1 VTLQLRS
8 IGLLTLLVC
17 IYSWG
22 CGDSP
27 HEPGFFGED
36 PIPRADKDPLTGGS
50 DGITVPTTGTSNDG
64 GTFRGTITIS
74 GALFSAQIG
83 PALLVRIRGTLI
95 PASTDDGEPS
105 ENGTLNFEPM
115 EMSYDDRVRADE
127 DCIELELSPGSVTD
141 SEAKQTI
148 ALETSRVTTRTLPG
162 PANIIAD
169 LICANDRA
177 ADVGWS
183 WQKPPQ

>member
-1 VTLQLRS
+1 VTLQGRS
-8 IGLLTLLVC
+8 IALLTLLVC
-17 IYSWG
+17 IHSSG
-22 CGDSP
+22 CRDSP
-27 HEPGFFGED
+27 HAPGILEND
-36 PIPRADKDPLTGGS
+36 PIPRADKDPLAGGS
-50 DGITVPTTGTSNDG
+50 DGITVPTTGASDDG

-105 ENGTLNFEPM
+105 ENATLNFEPV
-115 EMSYDDRVRADE
+115 EMGYDDRVRADE

-141 SEAKQTI
+141 SETKRTI
-148 ALETSRVTTRTLPG
+148 TLETSRVTTRTLPG

-169 LICANDRA
+169 LICSNDRA
-177 ADVGWS
+177 ADEGWS